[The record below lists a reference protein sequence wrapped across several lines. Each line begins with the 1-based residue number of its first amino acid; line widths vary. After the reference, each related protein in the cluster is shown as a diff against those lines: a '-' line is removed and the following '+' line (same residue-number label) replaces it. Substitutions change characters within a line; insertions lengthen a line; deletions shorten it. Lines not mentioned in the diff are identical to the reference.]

1 MMQGTINT
9 NYVTS
14 QSDLFTSGVAAEIGM
29 NAFGVW
35 QAIKSHADFSTGVCY
50 PGMRRLAKLTG
61 LSLGCV
67 SNSVQTLVDAKLL
80 RIVTKGQ
87 GKRGNKYIA
96 RERLD
101 VRLGSRVLCTV
112 VLDYVPLRLR
122 TQVEK
127 IEEKLKVGEPDDNL
141 FANCEIIPG
150 EGFIWDTQLGM
161 LKAAVRAREIP
172 IPAIDES
179 AASMQSELVQKVLA
193 LQRKAM
199 RRSRNMGS

>member
-1 MMQGTINT
+1 MRQGTINT
-9 NYVTS
+9 SYFTS

-35 QAIKSHADFSTGVCY
+35 LAIKSHADYNTGLCY

-67 SNSVQTLVDAKLL
+67 SNSVQTLVEARLL

-101 VRLGSRVLCTV
+101 VRLGTRVLCTI

-122 TQVEK
+122 KQVEQ
-127 IEEKLKVGEPDDNL
+127 IEEKLKVGEPDQDF

-150 EGFIWDTQLGM
+150 EGFVWDKNSGM
-161 LKAAVRAREIP
+161 LRTVIRAREIP
-172 IPAIDES
+172 VPTIDES
-179 AASMQSELVQKVLA
+179 AASMQNELMQKTLA

-199 RRSRNMGS
+199 SHRA